1 MDAAEADFDAKL
13 YKASADLIPELQTK
27 LPQLIWH
34 NGKAHI
40 RLRTHVLLG
49 KCADLEFNVRFC
61 NALAKKHIDDSL
73 SLIDFKTGPSCLT
86 LYWRLSLE
94 RSWMAS

>member
-34 NGKAHI
+34 DGKART
-40 RLRTHVLLG
+40 RLRTHVLSG

-61 NALAKKHIDDSL
+61 NALVRK
-73 SLIDFKTGPSCLT
+73 
-86 LYWRLSLE
+86 
-94 RSWMAS
+94 